1 MALPGSGPIS
11 INDIR
16 VELSQAQAN
25 SSLRALSALANF
37 SSPDAMSD
45 FYGFSASTSY
55 TFLAGDGGG
64 GYADWNQACSEA
76 FEPKTLYSA
85 STSLAVNVYL
95 YTDNT
100 LSSPFDGGSLWYKS
114 GSSVYE
120 IRDGGKIDAVRGC

>member
-1 MALPGSGPIS
+1 MALQSTGAIS

-16 VELSQAQAN
+16 TELSQAQAN

-45 FYGFSASTSY
+45 FYGFSAATAYS
-55 TFLAGDGGG
+55 FLMGDGGS
-64 GYADWNQACSEA
+64 GYGDYSTACAEA
-76 FEPKTLYSA
+76 YDAITLYSS
-85 STSLAVNVYL
+85 STSLAVNVSL

-100 LSSPFDGGSLWYKS
+100 LTSNFSGNGWYKS

-120 IRDGGKIDAVRGC
+120 IDSAGKIIAVRGC